1 MNKRLRLQRFRVA
14 LAVVLGAACLTPPV
28 QKLAD
33 TPSDIYVPLGQGTS
47 IPVGL
52 PGFTHVKNSNEHI
65 VSVSPPTQHHAD
77 ISVMARDVGNSV
89 VKTTLFGFVPW
100 KALRVHVVP
109 TEMVYV
115 GGQSVGIRLHSKGVL
130 VVGFQ
135 RVGKERISPAV
146 KSNLQIGDVIEQIN
160 QKTVRTSADLR
171 KFLNECREPVLQL
184 QIRRQ
189 HQHFTIQ
196 LSPVVDEYGRK
207 HLGIYARDKTAGV
220 GTLTFY
226 DPEHH
231 RFGALGHIITDVDTG
246 QPIEGTGS
254 LYEAEV
260 TGVVKGTAGK
270 PGEKRG
276 RFIHQSDE
284 IGQIDEN
291 TPYGVYGKMLENPDH
306 QSVQNAIP
314 VALPGQVH
322 EGPAK
327 MYTVLNGQKVEAF
340 DVEIENVA
348 KQTKP
353 DTKSM
358 VVHVTDDR
366 LIQMSGG
373 IVQGMSGSPLV
384 QDGKLVGAVTHV
396 FVSDPTRGYG
406 VYAAWMLKECEA
418 SMGPTVSAFHLN
430 VRQFVK
436 RTPLDTADDSTKS
449 AMAL

>member
-1 MNKRLRLQRFRVA
+1 MKQRSRFQRFRVA
-14 LAVVLGAACLTPPV
+14 LAVVLGATCLTPPV

-52 PGFTHVKNSNEHI
+52 PEFTHVTTSNTHI
-65 VSVSPPTQHHAD
+65 VSVSPPTHHHAD
-77 ISVMARDVGNSV
+77 ISVMTHDVGNSV

-109 TEMVYV
+109 SQMVYV

-135 RVGKERISPAV
+135 RVGNERTSPAV

-171 KFLNECREPVLQL
+171 KYLNESREPVLRL

-189 HQHFTIQ
+189 HQHISIQ
-196 LSPVVDEYGRK
+196 LTPVVDEYGRR

-226 DPEHH
+226 DPEHR

-260 TGVVKGTAGK
+260 TGVVKGAAGK

-276 RFIHQSDE
+276 RFLHQSDE
-284 IGQIDEN
+284 IGHIEEN
-291 TPYGVYGKMLENPDH
+291 TPYGVYGTMLANPDH
-306 QSVQNAIP
+306 QGIQNAIP

-327 MYTVLNGQKVEAF
+327 MYTVVNGQKVEAF

-348 KQTKP
+348 KQSKP

-358 VVHVTDDR
+358 VVHVTDNR
-366 LIQMSGG
+366 LIQVSGG

-406 VYAAWMLKECEA
+406 VYAAWMLNECEA
-418 SMGPTVSAFHLN
+418 SVSPATPTFHLN
-430 VRQFVK
+430 MKPFVK
-436 RTPLDTADDSTKS
+436 RTPLGSADSSWS
-449 AMAL
+449 AIAL